1 MDRWLKLTKAIT
13 PLLILATVVVGF
25 ALWRP
30 KSPEPAPRNDKQV
43 EELAGKVKTLEATI
57 KRQEEERDIANRHAD
72 AVRDYQNKMIQKMV
86 DENAGDVSKTRLAL
100 MAILLN
106 ENFAAL
112 QAGKPEDFIFIER
125 DWKITRMPKHLDV
138 NQSDMKW
145 ILQFLDKEKSLVP
158 QPPGAPGTP
167 ER

>member
-1 MDRWLKLTKAIT
+1 MDKWLKITKAIT
-13 PLLILATVVVGF
+13 PLLILATIAVGF

-30 KSPEPAPRNDKQV
+30 KSTEPPVVRNDAQV
-43 EELAGKVKTLEATI
+43 AELSEKVRKLEATV
-57 KRQEEERDIANRHAD
+57 KRQEEEREVWTRHAD
-72 AVRDYQNKMIQKMV
+72 SVRDYQNKMIQKLTE
-86 DENAGDVSKTRLAL
+86 DGEPSKTRLAL

-125 DWKITRMPKHLDV
+125 DWKISRMPKHLDV
-138 NQSDMKW
+138 NQADLKW